1 MALLFKSDA
10 DRAEL
15 WVPAIR
21 ARLPEM
27 EVRVWPDLGDP
38 DEIEYTLIW
47 KPPAGLLAGFK
58 NLKAIFSLGAGID
71 HLASDP
77 KLPPQVPVVRMVER
91 GLTSGMTEYVVM
103 QTLFHHR
110 RMLDYRDQQAS
121 ETWKI
126 LPFVPAWKR
135 RVGIMGLGVLGSD
148 AAEKLAAL
156 RLDVAGWSRSPKAL
170 DGIDCYHGSEGLEDF
185 LARTEILVCLVP
197 LTEETRGILNAETFA
212 KLPAG
217 ACIINAGRGG
227 HLVEEDL
234 LAALESG
241 HIDSASLDVFHDEP
255 LPAGHPFWQHPR
267 VVVTPHVA
275 SITVPETAI
284 ESLAA
289 NVERMEAGL
298 PLENVVDFKR
308 GY

>member
-47 KPPAGLLAGFK
+47 KPPAGMLAGFK

-110 RMLDYRDQQAS
+110 RMLDYRDQQAC

-148 AAEKLAAL
+148 AAEKLATL

-197 LTEETRGILNAETFA
+197 LTDETRGILNADTFA

>member
-110 RMLDYRDQQAS
+110 RMLDYRDQQAC

-148 AAEKLAAL
+148 AAEKLATL

-197 LTEETRGILNAETFA
+197 LTDETRGILNADTFA

>member
-110 RMLDYRDQQAS
+110 RMLDYRDQQAC

-148 AAEKLAAL
+148 AAEKLATL

-197 LTEETRGILNAETFA
+197 LTDETRGILNAETFA

>member
-110 RMLDYRDQQAS
+110 RMLDYRDQQAC

-148 AAEKLAAL
+148 AAEKLATL

-197 LTEETRGILNAETFA
+197 LTDETRGILNADTFA

-217 ACIINAGRGG
+217 ACIINAWRGG
-227 HLVEEDL
+227 HLGEDDL
-234 LAALESG
+234 LAARESG
-241 HIDSASLDVFHDEP
+241 HSDSASL
-255 LPAGHPFWQHPR
+255 
-267 VVVTPHVA
+267 VV
-275 SITVPETAI
+275 
-284 ESLAA
+284 L
-289 NVERMEAGL
+289 N
-298 PLENVVDFKR
+298 D
-308 GY
+308 

>member
-148 AAEKLAAL
+148 AAEKLATL

-197 LTEETRGILNAETFA
+197 LTDETRGILNAETFA